1 MSPRAEVGPPCLTA
15 NGPRLRYN
23 TAAPSAKQAA
33 FLSLTNKECL
43 FGGSAGSG
51 KSYSLLLAALQ
62 FCDVPGYSALLLR
75 RTLADLKLPGSLIP
89 MSREMLEGR
98 ATYNANDYK
107 WTFPSGAVIQFGY
120 LQNPGDEL
128 RYQGSQLQF
137 CVERTTRIIMSDGS
151 TQPIHDVRPGDEVA
165 TLEGPRRVLR
175 SFHVGH
181 KPSVR
186 ITTAYGS
193 VVCSDT
199 HPILMSDGT
208 WVAPRALIPT
218 TPLPAASI
226 PEVSQGSPREP
237 LLPVGY
243 SSSGQVLVDT
253 PVQQRLDQ
261 GSPRGSAASV
271 VDDRIGS
278 AASGDSLRDARLLP
292 EWFDLLVRQELAAQ
306 SGEPA
311 GWFGILQRVPD
322 RDFGDP
328 ALQGS
333 QGSCDPCGR
342 RCGERP
348 HAVPAIAPAPL
359 PSLAGAEALPERTP
373 GGDPDCIPGRN
384 PVGSTTFYHPYT
396 MEPVEATAV
405 YEPHVGTRMVPVGD
419 ADLWDIQVEG
429 ASHYISSESGI
440 VHMNCGFDELTQFPD
455 EDQYLYLFSRLR
467 RPVMPR
473 EEMASFYGQSPD
485 GLTLADIPL
494 RMRAATNPGGPG
506 SAWTKKRFVDPDTAK
521 APFLPARFYDN
532 PAIPHEEYREALAL
546 LGEVQRRRLELGDW
560 SVAEEEGALWKFE
573 DIDRVEEPPPF
584 SVKIMAVD
592 GSVGS
597 GSGDECGIVV
607 GGITEDG
614 TVVVL
619 EDLSMRGHPDDWSK
633 RAILGY
639 HNHGCTRLVIEA
651 NQGGELNRIALNNAA
666 DVLKASRPH
675 ILTPRANAGESKER
689 RAMPVAQ
696 AYRAGKVKHG
706 PLMLDSGLEA
716 QMVAW
721 VPGDKRSV
729 PSPDRVDALVWMVRE
744 LLFKVTAGPAPRSA
758 AKEQLS
764 TWGRQ
769 QGRKTALG

>member
-1 MSPRAEVGPPCLTA
+1 MTPRAEVGPPCLTA

-137 CVERTTRIIMSDGS
+137 C
-151 TQPIHDVRPGDEVA
+151 
-165 TLEGPRRVLR
+165 
-175 SFHVGH
+175 
-181 KPSVR
+181 
-186 ITTAYGS
+186 
-193 VVCSDT
+193 
-199 HPILMSDGT
+199 
-208 WVAPRALIPT
+208 
-218 TPLPAASI
+218 
-226 PEVSQGSPREP
+226 
-237 LLPVGY
+237 
-243 SSSGQVLVDT
+243 
-253 PVQQRLDQ
+253 
-261 GSPRGSAASV
+261 
-271 VDDRIGS
+271 
-278 AASGDSLRDARLLP
+278 
-292 EWFDLLVRQELAAQ
+292 
-306 SGEPA
+306 
-311 GWFGILQRVPD
+311 
-322 RDFGDP
+322 
-328 ALQGS
+328 
-333 QGSCDPCGR
+333 
-342 RCGERP
+342 
-348 HAVPAIAPAPL
+348 
-359 PSLAGAEALPERTP
+359 
-373 GGDPDCIPGRN
+373 
-384 PVGSTTFYHPYT
+384 
-396 MEPVEATAV
+396 
-405 YEPHVGTRMVPVGD
+405 
-419 ADLWDIQVEG
+419 
-429 ASHYISSESGI
+429 
-440 VHMNCGFDELTQFPD
+440 GFDELTQFPN

-532 PAIPHEEYREALAL
+532 PAIPPEEYREALAL

-573 DIDRVEEPPPF
+573 DIKRVEEPPLF